1 MEDNKPR
8 GGLAQRLCTA
18 RNRLMVFT
26 GIWRAETWP
35 DRIQIV
41 RYSIS
46 SAILPLL
53 RRFGIPSYWITLRG
67 RRFLIEPGRGELAAY
82 LEVWLDRAYERHPE
96 FRVEAGWFVVDVGA
110 NAGFFSI
117 LQASRGATVVAIEP
131 NPLVVSRLERA
142 VGANDFGDR
151 VTVVPCAAG
160 RRAQEGRIRF
170 DRNTVQGMVSLGGDD
185 EEGSRV
191 AVRPLD
197 DILREQP
204 RRIDLLKIDTEGAEC
219 EVVLGSREVLERTER
234 VVLEFHSDALHRAVR
249 ELLAASNFGEILVTG
264 PIAYFLRRPLVPESQ
279 TFQTEMAPSG
289 PNPARPAEA
298 EASPAPS

>member
-18 RNRLMVFT
+18 RNRLMVFM

-67 RRFLIEPGRGELAAY
+67 RRFFLEPGRGELAAY
-82 LEVWLDRAYERHPE
+82 LEVWVDRAYERHPE
-96 FRVEAGWFVVDVGA
+96 FRVDPGWFVVDVGA

-142 VGANDFGDR
+142 VGANDLADR
-151 VTVVPCAAG
+151 ITVVPCAAG

-185 EEGSRV
+185 EGGSRV

-264 PIAYFLRRPLVPESQ
+264 PIAYFLRRPLVPESE
-279 TFQTEMAPSG
+279 TLRTEVAPSG

>member
-18 RNRLMVFT
+18 RNRLMVFV

-67 RRFLIEPGRGELAAY
+67 RRFLLEPGRGELAAY

-96 FRVEAGWFVVDVGA
+96 FRVEPGWCVVDVGA

-142 VGANDFGDR
+142 VGANDLADR
-151 VTVVPCAAG
+151 ITVVPCAAG

-170 DRNTVQGMVSLGGDD
+170 DRNTVQGVVSLGGDGDD
-185 EEGSRV
+185 EGGSRV
-191 AVRPLD
+191 VIRPLD
-197 DILREQP
+197 DILRDKP

-219 EVVLGSREVLERTER
+219 DVVLGSREVLERTDR

-249 ELLAASNFGEILVTG
+249 ELLAASNSGEILVTG
-264 PIAYFLRRPLVPESQ
+264 PIAYFLRRPLVPEAQS
-279 TFQTEMAPSG
+279 PS
-289 PNPARPAEA
+289 
-298 EASPAPS
+298 